1 MSYKMDIKEQI
12 EALKAK
18 LTGNLFE
25 DGEVMQQIYELKKQL
40 NPEIENNPEL
50 DEDDEGCIFCSG

>member
-1 MSYKMDIKEQI
+1 MEIKEQI

-25 DGEVMQQIYELKKQL
+25 DGDIMQQIYELKKQL

-50 DEDDEGCIFCSG
+50 DDDDEGCIFCSG